1 VNVARRVL
9 IGLQA
14 AGVERV
20 WYLPDRHALV
30 AHAAEGLANIELIGA
45 VPTPTDTPEDTLRA
59 TSAMVEAGARV
70 LITHGGDGTN
80 RLVAQRAGDVP
91 ILPLAAGT
99 NNVFPLSSEATAA
112 GFAAGVLATGLVGDG
127 CSYRHKRIRAR
138 VDEQEELALV
148 DAAVLRDETVGSRA
162 VWEPDRVI
170 ACMVTRAT
178 PGAVG
183 LSGLA
188 GALVT
193 VSPVEPAGA
202 YVEMGAGTRI
212 LALVAPGRLAYA
224 QVRSVRK
231 LAMGD
236 AVTVGPVRGIVTLD
250 GERHLP
256 LREQR
261 VTLKLEADGPRVVDV
276 AATLAQA
283 QRRGAFRVDQSLST
297 G

>member
-1 VNVARRVL
+1 VTVARRVL

-30 AHAAEGLANIELIGA
+30 EHAADGVSNIELIRA
-45 VPTPTDTPEDTLRA
+45 IETATDTPEDTLRA

-80 RLVAQRAGDVP
+80 RLVALRARDVS

-99 NNVFPLSSEATAA
+99 NNVFPLSTEATAA
-112 GFAAGVLATGLVGDG
+112 GFAAGVLASGLVGDG
-127 CSYRHKRIRAR
+127 CIYRHKRISAC
-138 VDEQEELALV
+138 VDEQEEYALV

-188 GALVT
+188 GWSTGHRVT
-193 VSPVEPAGA
+193 DRTGRRLRGNGSGHGNFGVDRTRE
-202 YVEMGAGTRI
+202 AGTR
-212 LALVAPGRLAYA
+212 
-224 QVRSVRK
+224 
-231 LAMGD
+231 
-236 AVTVGPVRGIVTLD
+236 
-250 GERHLP
+250 
-256 LREQR
+256 
-261 VTLKLEADGPRVVDV
+261 
-276 AATLAQA
+276 
-283 QRRGAFRVDQSLST
+283 
-297 G
+297 

>member
-30 AHAAEGLANIELIGA
+30 AHASEGVANIDLISA
-45 VPTPTDTPEDTLRA
+45 IPTATETPDDTLRA

-80 RLVAQRAGDVP
+80 RLVALRAADVP

-99 NNVFPLSSEATAA
+99 NNVFPLSTEATAA

-127 CSYRHKRIRAR
+127 CTYRHKRIRACI
-138 VDEQEELALV
+138 DEQEEFALV

-162 VWEPDRVI
+162 VWEPDHVI
-170 ACMVTRAT
+170 ACMVTRAS

-188 GALVT
+188 GALVS
-193 VSPVEPAGA
+193 VSPIEPAGA
-202 YVEMGAGTRI
+202 YVEMGAGTEI
-212 LALVAPGRLAYA
+212 LALIAPG
-224 QVRSVRK
+224 K
-231 LAMGD
+231 LARAEVGSLQVLKVGD
-236 AVTVGPVRGIVTLD
+236 AVTLGPVRGTLTLD

-283 QRRGAFRVDQSLST
+283 QRCGAFRVGQP
-297 G
+297 

>member
-30 AHAAEGLANIELIGA
+30 AHAAEGIANIDIISA
-45 VPTPTDTPEDTLRA
+45 ISTATDTPEDTLRA
-59 TSAMVEAGARV
+59 TSAMVDAGASV

-80 RLVAQRAGDVP
+80 RLVALRSGHVP

-99 NNVFPLSSEATAA
+99 NNVFPLSTEATAA

-127 CSYRHKRIRAR
+127 CIYQHKRIRAC
-138 VDEQEELALV
+138 VDEQEEFALV
-148 DAAVLRDETVGSRA
+148 DAAVLRDDTVGSRA
-162 VWEPDRVI
+162 VWEPDRII

-188 GALVT
+188 GALVS
-193 VSPVEPAGA
+193 VSPIEPAGA
-202 YVEMGAGTRI
+202 YVEMGTGTEI
-212 LALVAPGRLAYA
+212 LALIAPGRLAHA
-224 QVRSVRK
+224 EIGAVRTLKV
-231 LAMGD
+231 GD
-236 AVTVGPVRGIVTLD
+236 AVMLGPARGILALD

-261 VTLKLEADGPRVVDV
+261 VTLKLEADGPFVVDV

-283 QRRGAFRVDQSLST
+283 QRRGAFRLGPPHWT
-297 G
+297 R